1 VVSPGALAS
10 TPPGTGTPPDALI
23 RRLTIGFCLVALLL
37 GALQAWTAGFD
48 MNPDGK
54 QTATAKQ

>member
-1 VVSPGALAS
+1 MVSPGALAS

-37 GALQAWTAGFD
+37 GALQAWTARFD